1 MQFEHHRYRVSLI
14 SSFQESPHFNE
25 FFDIEKNIIDV
36 SNFFQSKER
45 KFNEYIQ

>member
-1 MQFEHHRYRVSLI
+1 MQFEHHRHRVSLI
-14 SSFQESPHFNE
+14 SSFQESHFNE